1 MKASQKAEQAK
12 LRQALQIKIGN
23 EFRLTYADIVDR
35 ELPPRFLDLL
45 ECLEEIEIEGK
56 FHKRN

>member
-35 ELPPRFLDLL
+35 ELPTRFLDFLK
-45 ECLEEIEIEGK
+45 CLEEIEIEGK